1 MAVTLQRK
9 LLNWAIRTT
18 QSLYRSMLEYR
29 ILGVLKLPYGEQTKY
44 LNIVVNLSSATYPV
58 RKIEKNKLAFRK
70 TTA

>member
-18 QSLYRSMLEYR
+18 KSLYSSMSEYR
-29 ILGVLKLPYGEQTKY
+29 ILGFLKLPYGEQTKY
-44 LNIVVNLSSATYPV
+44 LNIMVNLSSATYPV